1 MKEMYRETPSLME
14 LVVRKNNIEKAIKKV
29 VKNNGSPGIDGMKV
43 KELHAHFREF
53 YPQIKGKLLNGT
65 YKPQAVK
72 KVAIPKPN
80 GKKRILG
87 IPVARD
93 RVIQQAIKQVI
104 EPMINR
110 QFSKHS
116 HGFRPNHSTGTALKQ
131 CIQYYEEGYHTVVD
145 CDLKQCFDTLNHDK
159 LMYLF
164 ERFIQD
170 KAISKFIRKSLQS
183 GSADLSG
190 EYAER
195 KTGAPQGGVI
205 SPLLCNIYLHE
216 LDKELEK
223 RGHRF
228 VRYADD
234 FVIFVKSKRAGQR
247 VMESITNFIE
257 KDLKLTVNKD
267 KSKAGSPTRL
277 KFLSCLITKIN
288 GTCRFRPTMEA
299 KRNLKAKL
307 KWVTRRNRP
316 GTFTEIITEIN
327 AITRGWINY
336 FGRGFVKG
344 FIREMQEWLNH
355 RIRQLILKRWKKVK
369 TKYKMLRKYGLDHN
383 GAMRIAN
390 SRKKYWRLSKTHE
403 VHHALTTNRL
413 YKWGLV
419 PLARLAESAYAR
431 Y

>member
-1 MKEMYRETPSLME
+1 M
-14 LVVRKNNIEKAIKKV
+14 
-29 VKNNGSPGIDGMKV
+29 
-43 KELHAHFREF
+43 
-53 YPQIKGKLLNGT
+53 
-65 YKPQAVK
+65 
-72 KVAIPKPN
+72 
-80 GKKRILG
+80 
-87 IPVARD
+87 
-93 RVIQQAIKQVI
+93 
-104 EPMINR
+104 
-110 QFSKHS
+110 
-116 HGFRPNHSTGTALKQ
+116 
-131 CIQYYEEGYHTVVD
+131 
-145 CDLKQCFDTLNHDK
+145 
-159 LMYLF
+159 
-164 ERFIQD
+164 
-170 KAISKFIRKSLQS
+170 
-183 GSADLSG
+183 
-190 EYAER
+190 
-195 KTGAPQGGVI
+195 
-205 SPLLCNIYLHE
+205 CNIYLHE

-267 KSKAGSPTRL
+267 KSKVGSPTRL

-307 KWVTRRNRP
+307 KWVTRRNRH

-336 FGRGFVKG
+336 FGRGFVKK

-355 RIRQLILKRWKKVK
+355 RIRQFILKRWKKVK

-390 SRKKYWRLSKTHE
+390 SRKKYWRLSNSHE
-403 VHHALTTNRL
+403 VHHALTKNRL
-413 YKWGLV
+413 YK
-419 PLARLAESAYAR
+419 
-431 Y
+431 